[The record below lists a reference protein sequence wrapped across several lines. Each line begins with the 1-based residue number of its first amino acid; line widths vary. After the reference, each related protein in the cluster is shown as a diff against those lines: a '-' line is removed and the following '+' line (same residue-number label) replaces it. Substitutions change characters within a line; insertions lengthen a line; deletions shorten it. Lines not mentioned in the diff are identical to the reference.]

1 MRLELDVTLDPDT
14 RVIEAAALLDGFS
27 EFFLHRALTI
37 RTEAPGDLVASQTV
51 CPFLDEDATA
61 WTVAPAHEGPV
72 RISYRGALP
81 ADLAEGTNLIEADRL
96 ELSLYSAWFPVP
108 ADLGAFAWTLRLHLP
123 DGWTAVSN
131 GRAVPGGFESD
142 EAATTGD
149 VVVAASPTV
158 LVEEVDGLARVV
170 QVGRGSS
177 LAASVGA
184 LSRSALERLGSAY
197 GVLDVVDPMTI
208 VFTNRGGYAYSR
220 LPAIFLAGAG
230 TGDASRDLHTV
241 LHELGHLW
249 WSVAPADGVED
260 WLNEALAEYSALWLS
275 RELLGAGFAAR
286 LLDGY
291 RDVAQRAASPAVV
304 EMGAD
309 QEQSFYANKYA
320 RGALLFDHLGK
331 ALGWE
336 RCTAVL
342 SAWHGQWAATGGATT
357 QSLLDVIGQEDADA
371 MEAVRRCITTESW
384 DGTWHV

>member
-142 EAATTGD
+142 EAATTG
-149 VVVAASPTV
+149 
-158 LVEEVDGLARVV
+158 
-170 QVGRGSS
+170 
-177 LAASVGA
+177 
-184 LSRSALERLGSAY
+184 
-197 GVLDVVDPMTI
+197 DVVDPMTI